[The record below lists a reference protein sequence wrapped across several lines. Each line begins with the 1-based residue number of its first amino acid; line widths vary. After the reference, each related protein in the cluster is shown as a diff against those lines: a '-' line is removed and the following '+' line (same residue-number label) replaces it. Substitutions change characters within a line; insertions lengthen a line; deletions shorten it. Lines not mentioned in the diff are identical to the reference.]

1 MNEAPDVECIVIGAG
16 VIGLAAARALALS
29 GRETVLLEASR
40 AIGTGISSRNSG
52 VIHAG
57 IYYPRDSRKGRFCV
71 EGRNMLYDYCET
83 RQVPHRRCGKII
95 VAPSQAQR
103 PQLLAI
109 EAQARI
115 NGVDDLVHI
124 EGDDLRYLEPELE
137 GETGLLSPST
147 GIIDAHALML
157 ALQGD
162 FETLGGF
169 IAFETPVIGGAAEKE
184 KIAVWTGGAEP
195 AKLTARHVVVAAGL
209 STPAIARSFK
219 GIAPESIPEQHSA
232 KGNYFSLSGPAP
244 FSRLIYPLPEPGG
257 LGIHLTFD
265 LDGRARFG
273 PDVEWLDVERGAPPD
288 YSVDPG
294 RAAQFYTSIRAYWPA
309 LKDGALAP
317 DYAGVRPK
325 LSGPQEPA
333 ADFLIQHEAAHGAP
347 GLFLLYGIES
357 PGLTS
362 CLAIARHIAEAV
374 SRKRR

>member
-1 MNEAPDVECIVIGAG
+1 
-16 VIGLAAARALALS
+16 
-29 GRETVLLEASR
+29 
-40 AIGTGISSRNSG
+40 
-52 VIHAG
+52 
-57 IYYPRDSRKGRFCV
+57 
-71 EGRNMLYDYCET
+71 MLYDYCET

-109 EAQARI
+109 EAQARF
-115 NGVDDLVHI
+115 NGVDDLVLVG
-124 EGDDLRYLEPELE
+124 GDDLRSLEPELE

-157 ALQGD
+157 ALRGD

-169 IAFETPVIGGAAEKE
+169 IAFETPVIGGAAETE
-184 KIAVWTGGAEP
+184 KIAVWTGGSEP
-195 AKLTARHVVVAAGL
+195 TKLTARHLVVAAGL
-209 STPAIARSFK
+209 STPAIARSFT
-219 GIAPESIPEQHSA
+219 GLAPQSIPKHYSA
-232 KGNYFSLSGPAP
+232 KGNYFSLSGAAP

-294 RAAQFYTSIRAYWPA
+294 RAAQFYTSIHAYWPA